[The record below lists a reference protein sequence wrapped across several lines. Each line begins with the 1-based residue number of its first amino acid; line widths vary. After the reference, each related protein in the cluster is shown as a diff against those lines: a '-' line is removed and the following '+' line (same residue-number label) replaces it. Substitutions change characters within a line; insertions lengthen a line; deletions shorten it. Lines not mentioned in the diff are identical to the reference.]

1 MSYSRFYRSI
11 RGAALVS
18 ATLVGATLLV
28 LAVPDAP
35 ADELWSQAVSLH
47 REYGTLVPGRMQIRF
62 QQYNARNRLISDDE
76 SEVRIFVDASGE
88 VSSEI
93 VFARQ
98 NGRDVTAERQRNPS
112 GSSPFGPP
120 QSGST
125 QESDGN
131 AFSGLLKSPFD
142 PDEQS
147 QVTFLAGSLDE
158 INGTRARKY
167 SFRHDTGA
175 SSITVGTAW
184 LSLSD
189 GMPLRISLQLEPT
202 PRFVDEFTMVQS
214 FARDAVGRWVNVLT
228 TFEGSGSFL
237 FLRRRIESTFVFSE
251 YFAPD

>member
-1 MSYSRFYRSI
+1 MS
-11 RGAALVS
+11 AALVGV
-18 ATLVGATLLV
+18 AFMV
-28 LAVPDAP
+28 LAVPHAP
-35 ADELWSQAVSLH
+35 ADELWSQAVALH

-98 NGRDVTAERQRNPS
+98 NGRDVTAERARNPS
-112 GSSPFGPP
+112 GGSPFGPP
-120 QSGST
+120 QSGSA
-125 QESDGN
+125 QDSDGN

-147 QVTFLAGSLDE
+147 RVTLSAGALDE
-158 INGTRARKY
+158 INGTRARRY

-175 SSITVGTAW
+175 SSVTVGTAW
-184 LSLSD
+184 LALSD
-189 GMPLRISLQLEPT
+189 GMPLRVSLELEPT
-202 PRFVDEFTMVQS
+202 PRFVDEFSMVQS
-214 FARDAVGRWVNVLT
+214 FDRDAAGRWVNVLT

-237 FLRRRIESTFVFSE
+237 FLRRRIESAFVFSE